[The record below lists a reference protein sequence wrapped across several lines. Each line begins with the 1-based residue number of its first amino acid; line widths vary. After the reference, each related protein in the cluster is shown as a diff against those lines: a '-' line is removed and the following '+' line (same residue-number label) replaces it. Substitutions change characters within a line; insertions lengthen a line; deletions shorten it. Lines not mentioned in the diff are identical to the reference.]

1 MARSGS
7 FFYLVFASVL
17 MLFKPS
23 AAGQSSPWNPTAPP
37 PKIVWFDNNI
47 TVSWLISPFDSV
59 LETTSSLPPSD
70 AWTNVSSAQDI
81 VGDEARVTM
90 PATNAH
96 QFFRLEEPSSLP
108 VFQFIIFY
116 ALDLE
121 ITPSVTTTVT
131 GRVHCNSNLYAA
143 PNTSLTFQGRVTS
156 ANGIYETQSPLDPV
170 SRSPGTVNYLRG
182 HRAGVSPLNLPL
194 STNNDTTNLHALI
207 EIPPASES
215 TNSLMSLQRYYNK
228 ADLIILVSNA
238 TVTATSGA
246 YNNFAT
252 LLSWSSISNFVQ
264 TNITFFDKRE
274 TKDIQA
280 TEIDLVQFSNSYSY
294 LAGVL
299 GRDVKILYV
308 ADLRTQTVSTE
319 SGVSLV
325 HGQILPS
332 AGLTIAT
339 LNPLYVK
346 GHYNAP
352 ASCLGTT
359 NTAPTCPA
367 SLVCDAITI
376 LSDKWTDGN
385 STNSSRVANDTT
397 INAAILAGIVPSDG
411 SYYSGGLE
419 NFLRLMENWNSR
431 ILTFNGSLAALFPS
445 RIATSP
451 FGGAGVYS
459 PPQQRAFSFD
469 FNFKDVNKLPPGTPQ
484 LRTAIRAA
492 WNMTQANSTQ

>member
-274 TKDIQA
+274 AKNVRA
-280 TEIDLVQFSNSYSY
+280 TQIDVNQFNSSY
-294 LAGVL
+294 GNLTSLL
-299 GRDVKILYV
+299 GRPVKILYV
-308 ADLRTQTVSTE
+308 ADLRTQTLSTE
-319 SGVSLV
+319 SGVRLV
-325 HGQILPS
+325 NGQALPS
-332 AGLTIAT
+332 DGLTVAT
-339 LNPLYVK
+339 LNPLYVR
-346 GHYNAP
+346 GHHNAP
-352 ASCLGTT
+352 NSSLGTT
-359 NTAPTCPA
+359 NTTQTYPA
-367 SLVCDAITI
+367 SLIADAITV
-376 LSDKWTDGN
+376 LSGN
-385 STNSSRVANDTT
+385 WNDSKSGNTLSLRPAADTT
-397 INAAILAGIVPSDG
+397 VNAAMLSGIVPSDG
-411 SYYSGGLE
+411 SYYSGGVE
-419 NFLRLMENWNSR
+419 NFLRLLEDWSSR
-431 ILTFNGSLAALFPS
+431 TLTFNGSRVALFPS
-445 RIATSP
+445 QIANSP
-451 FGGAGVYS
+451 WGNSPDIYNPPVRAYSFDPNFEDKTRLPPDTPEAGVIG
-459 PPQQRAFSFD
+459 P
-469 FNFKDVNKLPPGTPQ
+469 
-484 LRTAIRAA
+484 
-492 WNMTQANSTQ
+492 AN